1 MLKTNKEILKEAEF
15 ALSKKWGR
23 AILVNLTYI
32 LIVILISLVMELV
45 EKKALFNIGSITRD
59 IIQIAISLII
69 TGPFVLGL
77 YTYHLSL
84 ARRENPAYE
93 TMYDGFSDF
102 KRAFITYILQG
113 VYIILRTL
121 LLIVPGII
129 ATLNYS
135 LVYFILLDDPAIT
148 SNEAILKS
156 KKMMYGHRKQL
167 FYMNLIFL
175 GLIIAS
181 VFTLFIGLLW
191 LIPYMY
197 VSFSIFYEDVKKQY
211 EAERVV
217 IE

>member
-23 AILVNLTYI
+23 AILVNLSYI
-32 LIVILISLVMELV
+32 LIVILIALV
-45 EKKALFNIGSITRD
+45 EKIGLLIMGSITRD

-77 YTYHLSL
+77 YKYHLSL
-84 ARRENPAYE
+84 ARRETPTYE
-93 TMYDGFSDF
+93 TMYDGFRDF

-129 ATLNYS
+129 ATLNYA
-135 LVYFILLDDPAIT
+135 LVYFILLDDPTIT

-156 KKMMYGHRKQL
+156 KIMMYGHRKQL

-181 VFTLFIGLLW
+181 IFTLFIGLLW
-191 LIPYMY
+191 LLPYMY
-197 VSFSIFYEDVKKQY
+197 VSYSIFYEGVKKQY
-211 EAERVV
+211 EAVRVV

>member
-23 AILVNLTYI
+23 AILVNLSYI
-32 LIVILISLVMELV
+32 LIVILIALV
-45 EKKALFNIGSITRD
+45 EKIGLLIMGSITRD

-77 YTYHLSL
+77 YKYHLSL
-84 ARRENPAYE
+84 ARRETPTYE
-93 TMYDGFSDF
+93 TMYDGFRDF

-129 ATLNYS
+129 ATLNYA
-135 LVYFILLDDPAIT
+135 LVNFILLDDPTIT

-181 VFTLFIGLLW
+181 IFTLFIGLLW
-191 LIPYMY
+191 LLPYMY
-197 VSFSIFYEDVKKQY
+197 VSYSIFYEGVKKQY
-211 EAERVV
+211 EAVRVV

>member
-23 AILVNLTYI
+23 AILVNLSYI
-32 LIVILISLVMELV
+32 LIVILIALV
-45 EKKALFNIGSITRD
+45 EKIGLLIMGSITRD

-77 YTYHLSL
+77 NKYHLAT
-84 ARRENPAYE
+84 ARRENPTYE
-93 TMYDGFSDF
+93 TMYDGFRDF
-102 KRAFITYILQG
+102 KRAFITYILSG
-113 VYIILRTL
+113 VYITLRLL
-121 LLIVPGII
+121 LLIIPGII
-129 ATLNYS
+129 ATLNYT
-135 LVYFILLDDPAIT
+135 LVYFILLDDPTIT

-181 VFTLFIGLLW
+181 IFTLFIGLLW
-191 LIPYMY
+191 LLPYMY
-197 VSFSIFYEDVKKQY
+197 VSYSIFYEDVKKQY
-211 EAERVV
+211 EAVRVV

>member
-23 AILVNLTYI
+23 AILVNLSYV
-32 LIVILISLVMELV
+32 LIVILIVLV
-45 EKKALFNIGSITRD
+45 EKKGLLNIGSIKRD
-59 IIQIAISLII
+59 IIQIVISII
-69 TGPFVLGL
+69 ISGPFSLGL
-77 YTYHLSL
+77 CKYHLAT

-93 TMYDGFSDF
+93 TMYDGFRDF
-102 KRAFITYILQG
+102 KRAFITYILSS
-113 VYIILRTL
+113 VYITLRLL
-121 LLIVPGII
+121 LLIIPGII
-129 ATLNYS
+129 ATLNFT
-135 LVYFILLDDPAIT
+135 LVYFILLDDPTIT
-148 SNEAILKS
+148 SNDAILKS

-181 VFTLFIGLLW
+181 IFTLFIGLLW
-191 LIPYMY
+191 LMPYIY
-197 VSFSIFYEDVKKQY
+197 VSYSIFYEDVRKQY